1 MPNENNDRP
10 GVIWSDG
17 EDCIWTARKEHP
29 DDRPYLRCDI
39 DPGDAVVIDKQI
51 YGDIV
56 RAEIRATRAMGDLQ
70 TRIAALEA
78 RDEQVWEL
86 VEAVGVLLNSGEKMH
101 NPYYSDRVW
110 QNLHD
115 AYEAAKLKEQQDER

>member
-1 MPNENNDRP
+1 
-10 GVIWSDG
+10 
-17 EDCIWTARKEHP
+17 
-29 DDRPYLRCDI
+29 
-39 DPGDAVVIDKQI
+39 
-51 YGDIV
+51 
-56 RAEIRATRAMGDLQ
+56 
-70 TRIAALEA
+70 
-78 RDEQVWEL
+78 

>member
-1 MPNENNDRP
+1 M
-10 GVIWSDG
+10 
-17 EDCIWTARKEHP
+17 T
-29 DDRPYLRCDI
+29 
-39 DPGDAVVIDKQI
+39 DATCPHC
-51 YGDIV
+51 
-56 RAEIRATRAMGDLQ
+56 ATPFRLGADLQ
-70 TRIAALEA
+70 AAHDKIAELEA
-78 RDEQVWEL
+78 RDEQVREL